1 MNYSVNNVV
10 AGINHS
16 LEMEWQE
23 TISMEELK
31 ALLAGYIHHLIS
43 NNFNKLISILYRI
56 DISEVKLRQ
65 LLANDPLEDTGKTIA
80 ELIIQRQLE
89 KMRYRENF
97 QSKAENRIDEDE
109 KW

>member
-1 MNYSVNNVV
+1 MYYSVNNVV

-31 ALLAGYIHHLIS
+31 DLLAGYIHHLIS

-65 LLANDPLEDTGKTIA
+65 LLANDPVEDAGKTIA